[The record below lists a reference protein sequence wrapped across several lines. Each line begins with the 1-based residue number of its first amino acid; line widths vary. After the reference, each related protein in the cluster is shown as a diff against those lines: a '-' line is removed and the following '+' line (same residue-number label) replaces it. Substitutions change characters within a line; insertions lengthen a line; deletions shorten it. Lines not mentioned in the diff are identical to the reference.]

1 LELLMMLGRLI
12 EVLFELGAPISLP
25 AADELLCA
33 DLQQLQDVGPHRR
46 LRCLQK
52 AKDEAL
58 RQYLAD
64 CIDQISA
71 AAECDDGSAAMLLG
85 GFIADDFTGRDEQ
98 STPRAHATLVQYFYG
113 KPLSHGQI
121 RNWTRLARAAAKA
134 PNAEDRA
141 SAKPVVY
148 LISTGDPTMV
158 KIGYS
163 AHLSHRLRALRTAS
177 PVEPHIHLILDG
189 DKRLE
194 VELRQRF
201 SADHVRR
208 EWFRLSPEIVAFIA
222 AAAQR

>member
-1 LELLMMLGRLI
+1 MLGRLT
-12 EVLFELGAPISLP
+12 EVLFELGAPILLP

-33 DLQQLQDVGPHRR
+33 DLQPLQDVDPARR
-46 LRCLQK
+46 LCFLQK

-71 AAECDDGSAAMLLG
+71 AAELDDGSAAVLLG

-98 STPRAHATLVQYFYG
+98 STPRAHATLALRFYG
-113 KPLSHGQI
+113 EPLPPDQI
-121 RNWTRLARAAAKA
+121 RKWTRLARAAAKA
-134 PNAEDRA
+134 PNARDRA
-141 SAKPVVY
+141 AARPTVY

-158 KIGYS
+158 KIGFS
-163 AHLSHRLRALRTAS
+163 ANFAHRLRALRTAS
-177 PVEPHIHLILDG
+177 PVDPHIHLLLDG

-194 VELRQRF
+194 AELRERF
-201 SADHVRR
+201 KADHVRR